1 MASAAEMPSEQ
12 PDPESI
18 DMVDTTSDAKGDTAG
33 EKVGITEDTIR
44 KAMEEFGV
52 TDDER
57 SQAFMRKILAE
68 LPKDK
73 LEQLA
78 AATPMDVQDKLEGF
92 LG

>member
-52 TDDER
+52 TDDEAITGLHEEDFGR
-57 SQAFMRKILAE
+57 ASK
-68 LPKDK
+68 
-73 LEQLA
+73 
-78 AATPMDVQDKLEGF
+78 G
-92 LG
+92 